1 MTAAEIVEELRPLG
15 AESIRKVLRNHGVPE
30 PILGVKIADLQVIRK
45 RIKKDYHLALDLYDT
60 GIYDARYLAGLIA
73 DDPRMTPDDLRRWL
87 AGANCPALFDYTVPW
102 VAAESR
108 HGRELAL
115 EWIESA
121 DEGAASAGW
130 ATLSGLVALKPDAD
144 LDLPA
149 LTELLRRVPETIHI
163 RPNRVRYAVNSFVIS
178 VGCYVA
184 PLTAL
189 ALEIAG
195 EVGVVS
201 VDMGPTAC
209 KVPSAVDYIEK
220 VRRRG
225 TIGKKRKTIKC

>member
-30 PILGVKIADLQVIRK
+30 PVLGVRIADLQVIRK
-45 RIKKDYHLALDLYDT
+45 RIKKDYHLALDLYET
-60 GIYDARYLAGLIA
+60 GIYDARYLAGLVA
-73 DDPRMTPDDLRRWL
+73 DDLRMTPDDLRRWV
-87 AGANCPALFDYTVPW
+87 ADANCPGLFDYTVPW

-115 EWIESA
+115 EWIESG
-121 DEGAASAGW
+121 DEGTASAGW

-149 LTELLRRVPETIHI
+149 LTQLLRRVPETIHT
-163 RPNRVRYAVNSFVIS
+163 RPNRVRHAMNGFVIS

-209 KVPSAVDYIEK
+209 KVPSAADYIEK

-225 TIGKKRKTIKC
+225 AIGKKRKTIKC